1 MTTKS
6 ELRKTAGRKRRA
18 QADRPALSNLIL
30 DRLFASKRYQTSRSI
45 LFYVGVR
52 SEVRTIDHIA
62 RALREEKNVFVPLC
76 DVDQLR
82 LIQLKGVEELTP
94 GAFGIPEPAP
104 TVRSQEERVGSIDEI
119 DLAVVPGVA
128 FGRDGS
134 RLGNGRGYYD
144 RLFRSI
150 TGPTIRVGVAFE
162 CQMFDTLP
170 MNDHDI
176 WMDAVITETGF
187 YGPNR
192 RLFEPPETV
201 EA

>member
-1 MTTKS
+1 
-6 ELRKTAGRKRRA
+6 
-18 QADRPALSNLIL
+18 LS
-30 DRLFASKRYQTSRSI
+30 
-45 LFYVGVR
+45 
-52 SEVRTIDHIA
+52 
-62 RALREEKNVFVPLC
+62 EEKNVFVPLC
-76 DVDQLR
+76 EVDQLR
-82 LIQLKGVEELTP
+82 LIQLKGIEELTP
-94 GAFGIPEPAP
+94 GAYGIPEPAP
-104 TVRSQEERVGSIDEI
+104 TVRSQEERIGSIDEI

-176 WMDAVITETGF
+176 WMDAIITEVGF